1 MQLLDAI
8 LAFVLTVGAL
18 ATVVT
23 VIMEACLRMSRMRK
37 KNLVEIMKVLDKELD
52 EKKGTGT
59 LRLSEEERWD
69 FFRRVVESPTE
80 ETLEQL
86 KSEWDST
93 MKTEDLIAL
102 FGRDRAAG
110 MGRWERIGTFFR
122 QLLGDKK
129 RAGLQEKVSL
139 EYMLRCLAQ
148 TQSVK
153 EASISA
159 KERLEVEFNR
169 IARKFEE
176 AGASVSASFK
186 RHASAWSLGIGIF
199 LALFANIDGV
209 RIFDAYRLN
218 PEQAA
223 AVIESQ
229 DKFLNRYE
237 KNLAESQQTAEAE
250 NPSEETV
257 SWEELQ
263 VRLLD
268 TREDLAFLATQ
279 GVPFGWAYYPNCPFG
294 GKRGVWE
301 SSGPKCRA
309 IYAANKEEF
318 FPKPENK
325 SPSKAANAGFSGPP
339 ANGAGLD
346 STWLRV
352 AKTALLDP
360 AGFAVWLVTVVLTGI
375 LIGLGAPFWF
385 DVAKRLSQIRK
396 GLQSPSASGEYR
408 FAASDAYGDYDKRKK
423 IVKHVL
429 EEASAEASAEAA
441 VKAAREDESE
451 PRAEGEE
458 EDAV

>member
-8 LAFVLTVGAL
+8 LAFVLTMGAL

-52 EKKGTGT
+52 ARKGAGT

-69 FFRRVVESPTE
+69 FFRRVVENPTE

-86 KSEWDST
+86 KSEWEPT

-102 FGRDRAAG
+102 FGRDKAAG
-110 MGRWERIGTFFR
+110 MGHFERIGTFFR

-148 TQSVK
+148 TKSVK

-186 RHASAWSLGIGIF
+186 RYASAWSLGIGIF

-218 PEQAA
+218 P
-223 AVIESQ
+223 S
-229 DKFLNRYE
+229 
-237 KNLAESQQTAEAE
+237 
-250 NPSEETV
+250 
-257 SWEELQ
+257 
-263 VRLLD
+263 RL
-268 TREDLAFLATQ
+268 R
-279 GVPFGWAYYPNCPFG
+279 
-294 GKRGVWE
+294 R
-301 SSGPKCRA
+301 
-309 IYAANKEEF
+309 
-318 FPKPENK
+318 
-325 SPSKAANAGFSGPP
+325 
-339 ANGAGLD
+339 
-346 STWLRV
+346 
-352 AKTALLDP
+352 
-360 AGFAVWLVTVVLTGI
+360 
-375 LIGLGAPFWF
+375 
-385 DVAKRLSQIRK
+385 
-396 GLQSPSASGEYR
+396 
-408 FAASDAYGDYDKRKK
+408 
-423 IVKHVL
+423 
-429 EEASAEASAEAA
+429 
-441 VKAAREDESE
+441 
-451 PRAEGEE
+451 
-458 EDAV
+458 

>member
-8 LAFVLTVGAL
+8 LAFVLTMAAL

-37 KNLVEIMKVLDKELD
+37 KNLVEVMKVLDRELG
-52 EKKGTGT
+52 EKKGRGT

-80 ETLEQL
+80 EALEQL
-86 KSEWDST
+86 RSQWDST

-102 FGRDRAAG
+102 FGRDKAAG
-110 MGRWERIGTFFR
+110 MGRLERIGTFFR

-148 TQSVK
+148 TKSVK

-186 RHASAWSLGIGIF
+186 RYASAWSLGIGIF

-229 DKFLNRYE
+229 DEFLDRYE
-237 KNLAESQQTAEAE
+237 KKLAESQQPGEAE

-279 GVPFGWAYYPNCPFG
+279 GVPFGWDYYPNCPFG
-294 GKRGVWE
+294 GTRGVWE

-309 IYAANKEEF
+309 IYAANKEKLF
-318 FPKPENK
+318 LKPERK
-325 SPSKAANAGFSGPP
+325 SSPQATSAVSSEPQADEI
-339 ANGAGLD
+339 GLD
-346 STWLRV
+346 STWLRI
-352 AKTALLDP
+352 AKTAAMDP
-360 AGFAVWLVTVVLTGI
+360 AGFAVWLVAVVLTGI

-396 GLQSPSASGEYR
+396 GIQSPSASGEYR
-408 FAASDAYGDYDKRKK
+408 LAANDAYGDYDKRRK
-423 IVKHVL
+423 IVKNVL
-429 EEASAEASAEAA
+429 EEAAAEAAAEAA
-441 VKAAREDESE
+441 VRAASEDETA
-451 PRAEGEE
+451 PCADGEE